1 MKCNL
6 IWAKV
11 AGLVDKFAKAG
22 LGINQAQIILTVE
35 LPAQAP
41 APPGQPKEDSP
52 DGDKSKKAKEG
63 ETVNLLDRMR
73 SLNISIFLKQ
83 FRSSNEEIVEMVR
96 EGDHEVFG
104 AEKLK
109 GLVKILPEQDEIEM
123 LKSFDGDKARLGNAE
138 RFILQ
143 LVEVPR

>member
-1 MKCNL
+1 
-6 IWAKV
+6 
-11 AGLVDKFAKAG
+11 
-22 LGINQAQIILTVE
+22 
-35 LPAQAP
+35 
-41 APPGQPKEDSP
+41 
-52 DGDKSKKAKEG
+52 
-63 ETVNLLDRMR
+63 
-73 SLNISIFLKQ
+73 
-83 FRSSNEEIVEMVR
+83 MVR

-138 RFILQ
+138 RFVLQ

>member
-1 MKCNL
+1 MTKYDFNPNL
-6 IWAKV
+6 K
-11 AGLVDKFAKAG
+11 
-22 LGINQAQIILTVE
+22 NHQTRLTN
-35 LPAQAP
+35 PQQAP
-41 APPGQPKEDSP
+41 APPGQPKD
-52 DGDKSKKAKEG
+52 DGKGGEEGDRAKKSKEG
-63 ETVNLLDRMR
+63 GDTVNLLDRMR
-73 SLNISIFLKQ
+73 SLNINIFLKQ

-96 EGDHEVFG
+96 EGDHDVFG

-123 LKSFDGDKARLGNAE
+123 IKSFDGDKARLGNAE